1 MFLIIYSVFYVMA
14 LRYFHLFTLLT
25 LFKMGNTESVSVHND
40 RPGSLM
46 DEAAR
51 NLSMGFSEPAIAKY
65 RKAYEL
71 YKENGEISCSARAL
85 RNAAEIGLNVDLE
98 LASKAFEEV
107 ANLYTSC
114 DVTISGSYANYSNSI
129 YCLLACGRA
138 ATAKEKIEYFAKAC
152 TKYENSDEGIA
163 CKSILE
169 SFRGGNRCATKDKI
183 EGFKD
188 VFNLPA
194 WRQKLLQ
201 KVLDRLS

>member
-1 MFLIIYSVFYVMA
+1 M
-14 LRYFHLFTLLT
+14 RYFAVFTLST
-25 LFKMGNTESVSVHND
+25 LFKMGNTESVSIHND

-107 ANLYTSC
+107 ANLYSSC
-114 DVTISGSYANYSNSI
+114 DVTVAGSYANFSNSI
-129 YCLLACGRA
+129 YCLLACGRT
-138 ATAKEKIEYFAKAC
+138 ATAKEKMEAFVKTCA
-152 TKYENSDEGIA
+152 KYENSDEGVA

-169 SFRGGNRCATKDKI
+169 SFKGGNRSSTKDKI

-188 VFNLPA
+188 VFNLPT
-194 WRQKLLQ
+194 WRQKLLDR
-201 KVLDRLS
+201 VLDRLS